1 MKIMALDG
9 NSLTYRA
16 FFALP
21 EDMRTAGGQ
30 TTNAVYGFC
39 SMLLTLLREHK
50 PDGVVVVFD
59 RKEKNFRHKVAPE
72 YKAQREKQPDSL
84 YEQLEIVRE
93 MLAAMGIATFDAP
106 GFEGDDIIA
115 TIARLAIE
123 KGDDL
128 LIVTGDRDAYQ
139 LVSDPHVRVLYNK
152 RGVSDYAL
160 YDEAGIKERT
170 GVAPDLYA
178 QYAALRGDPSDNLT
192 GAAGVGEKTAA
203 KLLNTYGS
211 LAALFEHVDEQ
222 TPKLRESLHESRER
236 VLRNVDVMTLRTDAP
251 IDISG
256 DVVVPRPD
264 TASVLRMFEFLEFT
278 TMRPRFEAA
287 FAPFLAPSSVSPG
300 SAPQSERST
309 RREDA
314 SNDAGGTAAA
324 AIADHSAVI
333 DVVSVGDAGDL
344 VAHLGADATQS
355 LVVAAQ
361 WENEPGRSALLCLAV
376 MPLAAESGSMVDSAM
391 RVAVVDGR
399 DVASIAGVLR
409 AAGEIVAHDARVTLR
424 GLLHLGVDVRNVG
437 FDTAIAAYLVDASLG
452 DYALSHV
459 ADRLLG
465 AASGRTGEPAAAA
478 ATSGTLFVDTDL
490 TAARER
496 AAADAVTIARLVPVL
511 RAALDTEGVAALYR
525 DIENPLI
532 GVLARMEHVG
542 IGVDVARLRGIG
554 ESLAT
559 QCAALTATLHAV
571 AGRDFNLNSPTQ
583 LRTILF
589 DERGL
594 KGSKKTKQ
602 GYSTDAASLEKL
614 RDEWPEFIDPLLR
627 YREVEKLRSTYAE
640 GLLHAVDAD
649 GRIHATFNQTVAR
662 TGRLSSDRPNL
673 HNIPVR
679 TEEGR
684 LFREAFVPAAGCE
697 FLVAD
702 YNQIEL
708 RCIAHLADDPGLI
721 AAFVEGRDVHRS
733 VASQVFD
740 VEPDEVTSEQ
750 RSQAKMVSYGLAY
763 GMEAYGLAQ
772 RLSIGVSE
780 AAEILDAYFDAFPR
794 VRQFMNDTVAEATR
808 RGYTETLF
816 GRRRPIPELQSDQ
829 RAVRLAGQRMAMNAG
844 IQGLA
849 ADIFKVALIGIDERL
864 AATRLAARIVL
875 QVHDEVIVEV
885 PHAERA
891 AVGPLVLDVM
901 HGAANLRVP
910 LEVNAAWGESWAAAK
925 VA

>member
-59 RKEKNFRHKVAPE
+59 RKEKNFRHEVAPE

-84 YEQLEIVRE
+84 YEQLELVRE
-93 MLAAMGIATFDAP
+93 MLAAMGVTTFDAP
-106 GFEGDDIIA
+106 GYEGDDIIA
-115 TIARLAIE
+115 TIARLSRE
-123 KGDDL
+123 RGDDL

-170 GVAPDLYA
+170 GVTPDLYA
-178 QYAALRGDPSDNLT
+178 QYAALRGDPSDNLA

-211 LAALFEHVDEQ
+211 LAGLFEHVDEQ

-256 DVVVPRPD
+256 DVVVPHPD
-264 TASVLRMFEFLEFT
+264 TAAVARMFDFLEFT

-287 FAPFLAPSSVSPG
+287 FAPFIVPASTSDATATRSGRVARDGDAAGAAVGSG
-300 SAPQSERST
+300 SAGVEVV
-309 RREDA
+309 A
-314 SNDAGGTAAA
+314 VNDPGG
-324 AIADHSAVI
+324 
-333 DVVSVGDAGDL
+333 L
-344 VAHLGADATQS
+344 LAHLGADATGS
-355 LVVAAQ
+355 LVIAAQ
-361 WENEPGRSALLCLAV
+361 WEGEPGRSALLCLAV
-376 MPLAAESGSMVDSAM
+376 LPLATGSAAASASAV

-399 DVASIAGVLR
+399 HARAVAAVLG
-409 AAGEIVAHDARVTLR
+409 AAGEIIAHDARVTLR
-424 GLLHLGVDVRNVG
+424 GLLDLAVDLRNIG

-459 ADRLLG
+459 AERVLG
-465 AASGRTGEPAAAA
+465 ATSAPTGDSAVSS
-478 ATSGTLFVDTDL
+478 ATTATLFVDSDL
-490 TAARER
+490 TEARER
-496 AAADAVTIARLVPVL
+496 AAAEAVTVARLVPVL
-511 RAALDTEGVAALYR
+511 RSALEAEGVASLYR

-559 QCAALTATLHAV
+559 QCAALTETLHAV

-589 DERGL
+589 EERGL

-640 GLLHAVDAD
+640 GLLHAVDDD

-708 RCIAHLADDPGLI
+708 RCIAHLADDPGLV

-733 VASQVFD
+733 VAAQVFG

-772 RLSIGVSE
+772 RLAIGVSE

-794 VRQFMNDTVAEATR
+794 VKQFMNDTVAEATR

-864 AATRLAARIVL
+864 AAGGLTARIVL

>member
-1 MKIMALDG
+1 MKLMALDG

-39 SMLLTLLREHK
+39 SMLLTLLREHS
-50 PDGVVVVFD
+50 PEGVVVVFD
-59 RKEKNFRHKVAPE
+59 RKEKNFRHDIAPE

-93 MLAAMGIATFDAP
+93 MLTAMGVTSVDAP
-106 GFEGDDIIA
+106 GYEGDDIIA
-115 TIARLAIE
+115 TIARIARE
-123 KGDDL
+123 RGDDL

-139 LVSDPHVRVLYNK
+139 LVCDPHVRVLYNK

-160 YDEAGIKERT
+160 YDEAGIRERT
-170 GVAPDLYA
+170 GVPPVLYA
-178 QYAALRGDPSDNLT
+178 QYAALRGDPSDNLA

-203 KLLNTYGS
+203 KLLNAYGS
-211 LAALFEHVDEQ
+211 LDGVFEHVDDQ
-222 TPKLRESLHESRER
+222 TPKLRESLRESRER
-236 VLRNVDVMTLRTDAP
+236 VVRNVEVMTLRTDAP
-251 IDISG
+251 VDLSP
-256 DVVVPRPD
+256 DVVVPHPD
-264 TASVLRMFEFLEFT
+264 VAAVLRMFEFLEFT

-287 FAPFLAPSSVSPG
+287 FAPFLAGAAVAVAPPSPSVRAAGRRDDDSRPG
-300 SAPQSERST
+300 R
-309 RREDA
+309 
-314 SNDAGGTAAA
+314 AAN
-324 AIADHSAVI
+324 
-333 DVVSVGDAGDL
+333 GDARTIDTVPVANADELRAELAASSGQQL
-344 VAHLGADATQS
+344 VIAAYWDA
-355 LVVAAQ
+355 
-361 WENEPGRSALLCLAV
+361 EPGRSDIVSLAV
-376 MPLAAESGSMVDSAM
+376 YPLDRARRGEE
-391 RVAVVDGR
+391 RVAVVDGDR
-399 DVASIAGVLR
+399 VQAVAGVL
-409 AAGEIVAHDARVTLR
+409 AAADAIIAHDARVVLR
-424 GLLHLGVDVRNVG
+424 GLLRLGVDLRNVQ

-459 ADRLLG
+459 GERLLG
-465 AASGRTGEPAAAA
+465 ETVAPSE
-478 ATSGTLFVDTDL
+478 S
-490 TAARER
+490 AREDGALFALTDSATAR
-496 AAADAVTIARLVPVL
+496 RHAAQDAVTIAKLEPVL
-511 RAALDTEGVAALYR
+511 RAALEREGVTVLYR

-542 IGVDVARLRGIG
+542 IGVDRQRLRSIG
-554 ESLAT
+554 DSLAA
-559 QCAALTATLHAV
+559 QCAELTATLRAV
-571 AGRDFNLNSPTQ
+571 AGRDVNLNSPTQ

-589 DERGL
+589 EERGL

-640 GLLHAVDAD
+640 GLLHAVDDD

-684 LFREAFVPAAGCE
+684 LFREAFVPAKGCE

-708 RCIAHLADDPGLI
+708 RCIAHLADDPGLVS
-721 AAFVEGRDVHRS
+721 AFVEGRDVHRS
-733 VASQVFD
+733 VASQVFG
-740 VEPDEVTSEQ
+740 VPIDEVTFEQ

-772 RLSIGVSE
+772 RLAIGVGE
-780 AAEILDAYFDAFPR
+780 AAEILDAYFAAFPR
-794 VRQFMNDTVAEATR
+794 VRRFMNDTVAEATR
-808 RGYTETLF
+808 KGYTETLF

-849 ADIFKVALIGIDERL
+849 ADIFKVALIGIDGRL
-864 AATRLAARIVL
+864 SAQGSAARIVL
-875 QVHDEVIVEV
+875 QVHDEVIVEA
-885 PHAERA
+885 PHGERDR
-891 AVGPLVLDVM
+891 VGPLVLDVM
-901 HGAANLRVP
+901 HSAAQLRVP

>member
-59 RKEKNFRHKVAPE
+59 RKEKNFRHEVAPE

-84 YEQLEIVRE
+84 YEQLELVRE
-93 MLAAMGIATFDAP
+93 MLTAMGVATFDAA
-106 GFEGDDIIA
+106 GYEGDDIIA
-115 TIARLAIE
+115 TIARLSRE
-123 KGDDL
+123 RGDDL

-170 GVAPDLYA
+170 GVAPELYA
-178 QYAALRGDPSDNLT
+178 QYAALRGDPSDNLA

-211 LAALFEHVDEQ
+211 LGELFEHVDEQ

-264 TASVLRMFEFLEFT
+264 AAAVLRMFDFLEFT

-287 FAPFLAPSSVSPG
+287 FAPFISAS
-300 SAPQSERST
+300 SAPRLEPRSADPAV
-309 RREDA
+309 RSGDSA
-314 SNDAGGTAAA
+314 AHAAA
-324 AIADHSAVI
+324 TTPAVSGELE
-333 DVVSVGDAGDL
+333 VVSVSDADGL
-344 VAHLGADATQS
+344 RAHLGADATES
-355 LVVAAQ
+355 LVFAAQ
-361 WENEPGRSALLCLAV
+361 WENEPGRSPLSCLAV
-376 MPLAAESGSMVDSAM
+376 LPLAAESRASGGSAM

-399 DVASIAGVLR
+399 DVASVAAVLR

-465 AASGRTGEPAAAA
+465 ALPATTADPEASPAM
-478 ATSGTLFVDTDL
+478 TGTLFVETDVV
-490 TAARER
+490 AARER

-511 RAALDTEGVAALYR
+511 RAALETEGVTSLYR

-571 AGRDFNLNSPTQ
+571 AGRNFNLNSPTQ

-794 VRQFMNDTVAEATR
+794 VKQFMHDTVAEATR

-864 AATRLAARIVL
+864 AAGGLAARIVL

>member
-1 MKIMALDG
+1 
-9 NSLTYRA
+9 
-16 FFALP
+16 
-21 EDMRTAGGQ
+21 
-30 TTNAVYGFC
+30 
-39 SMLLTLLREHK
+39 
-50 PDGVVVVFD
+50 
-59 RKEKNFRHKVAPE
+59 
-72 YKAQREKQPDSL
+72 
-84 YEQLEIVRE
+84 
-93 MLAAMGIATFDAP
+93 
-106 GFEGDDIIA
+106 
-115 TIARLAIE
+115 
-123 KGDDL
+123 
-128 LIVTGDRDAYQ
+128 
-139 LVSDPHVRVLYNK
+139 
-152 RGVSDYAL
+152 
-160 YDEAGIKERT
+160 
-170 GVAPDLYA
+170 
-178 QYAALRGDPSDNLT
+178 
-192 GAAGVGEKTAA
+192 
-203 KLLNTYGS
+203 
-211 LAALFEHVDEQ
+211 
-222 TPKLRESLHESRER
+222 
-236 VLRNVDVMTLRTDAP
+236 
-251 IDISG
+251 
-256 DVVVPRPD
+256 
-264 TASVLRMFEFLEFT
+264 
-278 TMRPRFEAA
+278 MRPRFEAA
-287 FAPFLAPSSVSPG
+287 FAPFVAAPSAKAATPSARAARRADAPG
-300 SAPQSERST
+300 DAPT
-309 RREDA
+309 TGA
-314 SNDAGGTAAA
+314 AVTPAITA
-324 AIADHSAVI
+324 
-333 DVVSVGDAGDL
+333 VSVTDEAAL
-344 VAHLGADATQS
+344 VAHLGADATGP

-361 WENEPGRSALLCLAV
+361 WDGEPGRSAMLCLAV
-376 MPLAAESGSMVDSAM
+376 LPLVAGSASAVGATG

-399 DVASIAGVLR
+399 DVVTVAGVLV
-409 AAGEIVAHDARVTLR
+409 AAAEIVAHDARATLR
-424 GLLHLGVDVRNVG
+424 GLLRLGVDLRNVG

-459 ADRLLG
+459 AERLLG
-465 AASGRTGEPAAAA
+465 DAPAAAGESA
-478 ATSGTLFVDTDL
+478 PASGTSGTLFVDADL
-490 TAARER
+490 SVARER
-496 AAADAVTIARLVPVL
+496 AAADAAMVARLVPAL
-511 RAALDTEGVAALYR
+511 RAALDSEGVAALYR

-542 IGVDVARLRGIG
+542 IGVDVARLRGVG
-554 ESLAT
+554 ESLT
-559 QCAALTATLHAV
+559 EKCAALTATLHAV

-640 GLLHAVDAD
+640 GLLHAVDDD

-733 VASQVFD
+733 VAAQVFD
-740 VEPDEVTSEQ
+740 VEPDEVTPDQ

-794 VRQFMNDTVAEATR
+794 VKQFMNDTVAEATR

-864 AATRLAARIVL
+864 AAGGLASRIVL

-901 HGAANLRVP
+901 HGAATLRVP